1 MEFHAKAPGGT
12 IRGIGLSR
20 ARGPVLSCSLEPKA
34 AWYLCFRVT
43 DLGNAGVVVLK
54 EKVECFITAIPVR
67 VGQVFSA
74 VAQKESGIQVSL
86 DPPAIYD
93 VVASGELFLCV
104 GISHMVILAGP
115 EGSGIHFQILAAQG
129 FQLPFQRSAELGWG
143 PGLQAL
149 PEPFP
154 PGVFS
159 VFLNF

>member
-1 MEFHAKAPGGT
+1 MEFHAKAPVGA

-43 DLGNAGVVVLK
+43 DLGNAGVVLLK

-115 EGSGIHFQILAAQG
+115 EGSGIHFQVLAAQG
-129 FQLPFQRSAELGWG
+129 FQFPFQGPAELGWG

-149 PEPFP
+149 PKPFP
-154 PGVFS
+154 PGVFPI
-159 VFLNF
+159 FLDR

>member
-1 MEFHAKAPGGT
+1 MEFHAKAPVGT

-34 AWYLCFRVT
+34 AGYLSFHVA
-43 DLGNAGVVVLK
+43 DLGDAGVVIFK
-54 EKVECFITAIPVR
+54 EKVKCFVTAIPVR

-86 DPPAIYD
+86 DPPTIYD
-93 VVASGELFLCV
+93 VVASGELFLCI
-104 GISHMVILAGP
+104 GISYMVILAGP
-115 EGSGIHFQILAAQG
+115 EGSGIHFQVLAAQV
-129 FQLPFQRSAELGWG
+129 FQFPFQGPAELGWG

-159 VFLNF
+159 VFLDR